1 MWGACDIDK
10 LLPNDDAI
18 PTVMGILNVT
28 PDSFSDGGMLYTDH
42 LDLDKTLFKSQDM
55 IAAGAGVID
64 VGGESTRPGASE
76 VGVEEELAR
85 VIPVIE
91 ALRARF
97 DIPIS
102 VDTSSPEVIVEAA
115 AAGASLI
122 NDVRALRRP
131 GSLEAAVRTKLPV
144 CLVHMQNEPASMQLA
159 PMYKDVV
166 VEVKDFLLEQRSR
179 CLRAGIPSN
188 KILIDP
194 GFGFGKTTQHNLTL
208 FKAIDQFVAT
218 DVPVLIGVSRKR
230 FIGDLLGNE
239 PDQRLIGS
247 VTMAVLAAQA
257 GASLLRVHDVKETRE
272 ALSLLRFTRNFFE
285 R

>member
-1 MWGACDIDK
+1 M
-10 LLPNDDAI
+10 PNDDAI

-28 PDSFSDGGMLYTDH
+28 PDSFSDGGMLYTDQ

-76 VGVEEELAR
+76 VEVEEELAR

-91 ALRARF
+91 ALKSRF
-97 DIPIS
+97 DTPIS

-115 AAGASLI
+115 TAGASLI

-166 VEVKDFLLEQRSR
+166 AEVKNFLLEQRSR

-218 DVPVLIGVSRKR
+218 EVPVLIGVSRKR

-272 ALSLLRFTRNFFE
+272 ALSLLRCTRNFFE

>member
-1 MWGACDIDK
+1 
-10 LLPNDDAI
+10 
-18 PTVMGILNVT
+18 MGILNIT
-28 PDSFSDGGMLYTDH
+28 PDSFSDGGLVYTDQ

-55 IAAGAGVID
+55 IASGAGIID

-85 VIPVIE
+85 VIPVVE
-91 ALRARF
+91 ALTSRF
-97 DIPIS
+97 DTPIS
-102 VDTSSPEVIVEAA
+102 VDTSSPEVIIEAEI
-115 AAGASLI
+115 AGASLI

-144 CLVHMQNEPASMQLA
+144 CLVHMQNEPNSMQLA

-166 VEVKDFLLEQRSR
+166 GEVKNFLLEQRDR

-230 FIGDLLGNE
+230 FIGDLLGNQ

-257 GASLLRVHDVKETRE
+257 GASLVRVHDVKETQE
-272 ALSLLRFTRNFFE
+272 ALSLLRCTRNFFE

>member
-1 MWGACDIDK
+1 M
-10 LLPNDDAI
+10 PNDDAI

-28 PDSFSDGGMLYTDH
+28 PDSFSDGGMLYTDQ

-91 ALRARF
+91 ALKSRF
-97 DIPIS
+97 DTPIS

-115 AAGASLI
+115 TAGASLI

-159 PMYKDVV
+159 PKYKDVV
-166 VEVKDFLLEQRSR
+166 AEVKSFLLEQRSR

-208 FKAIDQFVAT
+208 FRAIDQFVAT

-230 FIGDLLGNE
+230 FIGDLLGNK

-272 ALSLLRFTRNFFE
+272 ALSLLRCTRNFFE

>member
-1 MWGACDIDK
+1 
-10 LLPNDDAI
+10 
-18 PTVMGILNVT
+18 MGILNVT

-42 LDLDKTLFKSQDM
+42 LDLDKALFKSQDM

-91 ALRARF
+91 ALKSRF
-97 DIPIS
+97 DTPIS

-115 AAGASLI
+115 MAGASLI

-131 GSLEAAVRTKLPV
+131 GSLEAAVQTKLSV

-272 ALSLLRFTRNFFE
+272 ALSLLRCTRNFFE

>member
-1 MWGACDIDK
+1 MPD
-10 LLPNDDAI
+10 DDAI

-91 ALRARF
+91 ALKSRF
-97 DIPIS
+97 DTPIS

-115 AAGASLI
+115 IAGASLI

-131 GSLEAAVRTKLPV
+131 GSLEAAVRTKLSV

-166 VEVKDFLLEQRSR
+166 GEVKDFLLEQRSR

-257 GASLLRVHDVKETRE
+257 GASLLRVHDVKETVQ
-272 ALSLLRFTRNFFE
+272 ALSLLRCTRNFFE

>member
-1 MWGACDIDK
+1 M
-10 LLPNDDAI
+10 PNDDAI

-28 PDSFSDGGMLYTDH
+28 PDSFSDGGMLYTDQ
-42 LDLDKTLFKSQDM
+42 LNLDKTLFKSQDM

-64 VGGESTRPGASE
+64 VGGESTRPGASK

-115 AAGASLI
+115 TAGASLI

-166 VEVKDFLLEQRSR
+166 AEVKNFLLEQRSR

-230 FIGDLLGNE
+230 FIGDLLGNA

-272 ALSLLRFTRNFFE
+272 ALSLLRCTRNFFE